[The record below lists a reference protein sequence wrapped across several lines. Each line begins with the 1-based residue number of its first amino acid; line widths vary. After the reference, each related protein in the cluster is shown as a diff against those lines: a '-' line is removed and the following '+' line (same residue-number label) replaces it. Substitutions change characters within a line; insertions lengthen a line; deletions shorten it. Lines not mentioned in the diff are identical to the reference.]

1 MGTMTLQKS
10 RHVSC
15 ENTATA
21 TVGRTTEQRTVVVW
35 RAVAATEWRM
45 SQWRTVV
52 VQRTAAYLC
61 VLTNVNKTMPSHD
74 AYLQC

>member
-1 MGTMTLQKS
+1 MGTMTLQKG

-35 RAVAATEWRM
+35 RAVAATVENDA
-45 SQWRTVV
+45 VENGGGAENGGV
-52 VQRTAAYLC
+52 FVC
-61 VLTNVNKTMPSHD
+61 VNKRE
-74 AYLQC
+74 